1 MGFFLLPNC
10 TAFSLRKRRLNTRLL
25 LGFPGKIEGEEDE
38 EEEEEEEEEENPVIC
53 FVSIIFFSWPV
64 GNYGAEPLTMMLR
77 TEIECEHIFIRKKRV
92 QQISPVNR
100 FLFCFFWNGRAIT
113 EFFLFSRPFI
123 ESNLVLWGPKSNG
136 NTYLFEKKKESNRFL
151 QLTGFFFDSFEA
163 GGLSRELPGFTE
175 FFCSADLSSRR
186 TWSYEDRNRMG
197 TRIYLK
203 KEKRV
208 QLISAVQPTFYRVE
222 LGLVEFRVEW
232 EGVDDVESHP
242 RAGWL
247 FGGSRWEPKW
257 PSACLG
263 KAAAC
268 AAAALFSFWPRLR
281 GRRRPPG
288 SCDAG
293 RRRSVIYGPAGRV
306 SLSLS
311 LSVCVFACVFACVC
325 VWLRSQHSN
334 QAGSR
339 PLFTQYGRYGAVLSW
354 FRICFFFV
362 FYVLSMETFC
372 SFRLEPRT
380 AVLWAIFC
388 SIKSLISIPAFRV
401 GCRWGPCHFY
411 RKFLTFLL
419 IFGKKKN
426 KKWSPFDLTF
436 FKMDAFDA
444 ECPEGLPSS
453 VCFFLILF
461 FCSFF
466 PASFLYRSINRT
478 RSLNWTPR

>member
-1 MGFFLLPNC
+1 MVPLWLSESPNGVFLVTELY
-10 TAFSLRKRRLNTRLL
+10 R
-25 LGFPGKIEGEEDE
+25 
-38 EEEEEEEEEENPVIC
+38 V
-53 FVSIIFFSWPV
+53 FVEKKEV
-64 GNYGAEPLTMMLR
+64 
-77 TEIECEHIFIRKKRV
+77 EHPFA
-92 QQISPVNR
+92 S
-100 FLFCFFWNGRAIT
+100 G
-113 EFFLFSRPFI
+113 FSRQNRRRRRWRRRRRRRRRREPGDLLRLHNFFFMAGRKLRCRTVNDDAEDRNRMWTHI
-123 ESNLVLWGPKSNG
+123 YS
-136 NTYLFEKKKESNRFL
+136 KKKESNRFL
-151 QLTGFFFDSFEA
+151 QLTGFFFVSFET
-163 GGLSRELPGFTE
+163 GGLLPS
-175 FFCSADLSSRR
+175 FFCSADLSSSR

-461 FCSFF
+461 LFLLPGVISLSFDQ
-466 PASFLYRSINRT
+466 
-478 RSLNWTPR
+478 

>member
-136 NTYLFEKKKESNRFL
+136 NTYLFEKRKKSP
-151 QLTGFFFDSFEA
+151 TD
-163 GGLSRELPGFTE
+163 
-175 FFCSADLSSRR
+175 FCSSADLLSSR
-186 TWSYEDRNRMG
+186 
-197 TRIYLK
+197 TRSRWVSS
-203 KEKRV
+203 RV
-208 QLISAVQPTFYRVE
+208 RRRGRCREPPE
-222 LGLVEFRVEW
+222 
-232 EGVDDVESHP
+232 
-242 RAGWL
+242 GWL
-247 FGGSRWEPKW
+247 ALWWLSVRTKMAVSVSGKGGSLCGGSTFFILAAFARPAPAARLLWRRTP
-257 PSACLG
+257 ALG
-263 KAAAC
+263 D
-268 AAAALFSFWPRLR
+268 LR
-281 GRRRPPG
+281 P
-288 SCDAG
+288 
-293 RRRSVIYGPAGRV
+293 RRS

-380 AVLWAIFC
+380 AVLWAIFLFHQ
-388 SIKSLISIPAFRV
+388 KFDLDPRISGGLSMRTLPFLSKIPYIPFDF
-401 GCRWGPCHFY
+401 W
-411 RKFLTFLL
+411 
-419 IFGKKKN
+419 KKK
-426 KKWSPFDLTF
+426 
-436 FKMDAFDA
+436 
-444 ECPEGLPSS
+444 E
-453 VCFFLILF
+453 
-461 FCSFF
+461 
-466 PASFLYRSINRT
+466 
-478 RSLNWTPR
+478 